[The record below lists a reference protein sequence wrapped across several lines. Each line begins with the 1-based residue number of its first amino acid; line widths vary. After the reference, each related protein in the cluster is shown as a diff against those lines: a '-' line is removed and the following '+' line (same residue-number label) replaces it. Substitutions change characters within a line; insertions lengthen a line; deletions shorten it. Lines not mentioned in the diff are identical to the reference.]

1 MNGFHSFDP
10 SALEGRDLHGKLL
23 GGIAP
28 RPIAFASTVDQE
40 GRHNLAPFSYFNVF
54 SAKPPVVVFSPARR
68 MRGNTTKHTLDN
80 VLEVAEVVINLVD
93 YAMVHACSLASG
105 DFPEGVSEFEK
116 AGLTSLASD
125 LVRPLRVAESPL
137 QLECEVLRVDSLGD
151 EGGAGQL
158 VICEIKRM
166 HFRDDVLND
175 AGQPVPHLLDLV
187 GRCGGNSYVRAS
199 GGALFDVPKPLA
211 APGIGVDALPLGVRQ
226 SAVLTGNELAQLG
239 SALVLPD
246 ETDVNDFKLLE
257 LSDLFMEFE
266 DNGTALEKA
275 IHEHAQELI
284 AAGDVTAAL
293 KAVLT
298 FNPG

>member
-10 SALEGRDLHGKLL
+10 AALEGRDLHGKLL

-28 RPIAFASTVDQE
+28 RPIAFASTVDQN

-54 SAKPPVVVFSPARR
+54 SAKPPIVIFSPARR

-80 VLEVAEVVINLVD
+80 VLEVPEVVINLVD

-105 DFPEGVSEFEK
+105 DFPAGVSEFEK
-116 AGLTSLASD
+116 AGLTAVASD
-125 LVRPLRVAESPL
+125 LVRPMCVAESPV
-137 QLECEVLRVDSLGD
+137 QLECEVMRVESLGD

-166 HFRDDVLND
+166 HFREDVLNE
-175 AGQPVPHLLDLV
+175 AGQPVPNLLDLV
-187 GRCGGNSYVRAS
+187 GRCGGNAYVRAS
-199 GGALFDVPKPLA
+199 GEALFDVPKPLA
-211 APGIGVDALPLGVRQ
+211 APGVGVDALPREVRQ

-266 DNGTALEKA
+266 DDGIGLERA
-275 IHEHAQELI
+275 IHEHAQKLI
-284 AAGDVTAAL
+284 AAGDIAEAL

-298 FNPG
+298 FNAG

>member
-10 SALEGRDLHGKLL
+10 AALEGRDLHGKLL

-28 RPIAFASTVDQE
+28 RPIAFASTVDQN

-54 SAKPPVVVFSPARR
+54 SAKPPIVIFSPARR

-80 VLEVAEVVINLVD
+80 VLEVPEVVINLVD

-105 DFPEGVSEFEK
+105 DFPAGVSEFEK
-116 AGLTSLASD
+116 AGLTAVASD
-125 LVRPLRVAESPL
+125 LVRPMRVAESPV
-137 QLECEVLRVDSLGD
+137 QLECEVMRVESLGD

-166 HFRDDVLND
+166 HFREDVLNE
-175 AGQPVPHLLDLV
+175 AGQPVPNLLDFV
-187 GRCGGNSYVRAS
+187 GRCGGNAYVRAS
-199 GGALFDVPKPLA
+199 GEALFDVPKPLA
-211 APGIGVDALPLGVRQ
+211 APGVGVDALPREVRQ

-266 DNGTALEKA
+266 DDGIGLERA
-275 IHEHAQELI
+275 IHEHAQKLI
-284 AAGDVTAAL
+284 AAGDIADAL

-298 FNPG
+298 FNAG